1 MTAYLTVPSSFSA
14 ETREKQRK
22 SKEVEKKVLT
32 VHVRTQ
38 ELGNIEKEGGSGCRG
53 QTAED
58 EKNPKM
64 ILSLK

>member
-1 MTAYLTVPSSFSA
+1 MPSSFSA

-22 SKEVEKKVLT
+22 SKEEKKVWR

-58 EKNPKM
+58 EKNLKM